1 METDYQN
8 YVESLSGVSSDEDD
22 FSTVDSSDESSEE
35 PTPTPIAAPRTRN
48 LVQMLYDRE
57 RTGFFSGSSR
67 AGQKQQLPY
76 DRVPNRLKLYLKD
89 VLASSLMEG
98 HIFMGLTACGQY
110 MLSHRVVCN
119 DSSSLNHYS
128 FNMGYKYTLYFWP
141 FQPHKRLR
149 HFFSRRLFDD
159 HMVDNVK
166 TVTMTQWKNT
176 QHQILVVHGA
186 PTEEGED
193 SYITY
198 VKVPKLGCLECK
210 KLNDDGPYSF
220 YNAHCL
226 NCHLTVHTKYSS
238 TETDPRFEPKIN
250 LLCPERI
257 LIISNG
263 FMHMLRIDMD
273 TPAVTSGSNYL
284 SQQQNLV
291 LPSLQAQSPSF
302 LLPRNLLASEEDRSS
317 VAFTASGSETESVNE
332 QSVVARIIADFS
344 DIETDHAHRSSQPNN
359 NHNINNNEAS
369 SGGNVNCSPKAYEKL
384 IFTPHCTPTVVT
396 GLNSMTLPDTT
407 LPVSKPLANEASPP
421 RRRNQRIVTK
431 FRNGITTIDLQSP
444 ASSSSMTDKSNAY
457 EFSEDNEKYE
467 KISTFRKRRL
477 AEKKYEF
484 SEDNSENIIPFTKV
498 RMAGRAFNAS
508 TASSSA
514 RSFHR
519 FSPTAHFFH
528 NSPCA
533 SPSSSPHPSQPAQT
547 PPHLGFR
554 SPPSSSMLMRSPS
567 RNANTSQIFNQKSPP
582 LSQATQQ
589 MLSYKPVGPLGALS
603 PLQVSL
609 AKRFEIGGSMSPNA
623 GLSFLSPRRDEPRI
637 VEMPVQGG
645 VMPEKPVCTKKLR
658 RRYVEEDDATSV
670 ITSEEDDC
678 ISPGYHTSLP
688 MEVHGSCYSEM
699 QMISQASYQRLRC
712 SSVVITQ
719 HSFDLETFTY
729 YVISLLCQKHQKI
742 YNVFYDWAYEVISV
756 CPLSQTIGCMLMAQF
771 SARDQPLAICSHC
784 TGRMECVFH
793 NRQYECRILFTWN
806 MESGQWHVLDYGE
819 LKEVHEQFSPLKRLG
834 KARLTFA
841 QAARK
846 MGQEM
851 ANGLSQHL
859 PDYTSN
865 LRVLNSDIRKSKMYI
880 SDLDNMV
887 EFHLKRT
894 CHDTL

>member
-22 FSTVDSSDESSEE
+22 ISTADSSDESTEE
-35 PTPTPIAAPRTRN
+35 PTTVPVALPRTRN

-67 AGQKQQLPY
+67 AGQRQQLPF
-76 DRVPNRLKLYLKD
+76 DRVPNRLKLHLKD
-89 VLASSLMEG
+89 VLASSLMDG
-98 HIFMGLTACGQY
+98 HIFMGLTSCGQY

-128 FNMGYKYTLYFWP
+128 FNMGYKYTLYFWL
-141 FQPHKRLR
+141 FHPHKKLR
-149 HFFSRRLFDD
+149 YFFSRRLFDD
-159 HMVDNVK
+159 HVVDNTK
-166 TVTMTQWKNT
+166 TVSMTQWKNA

-186 PTEEGED
+186 ATEEGED
-193 SYITY
+193 NYITY

-238 TETDPRFEPKIN
+238 TETDPSFEPKIN

-263 FMHMLRIDMD
+263 FMHMLRIDLKPPVASS
-273 TPAVTSGSNYL
+273 TNGYFPVAIPQHQ
-284 SQQQNLV
+284 SQIQPQ
-291 LPSLQAQSPSF
+291 SF
-302 LLPRNLLASEEDRSS
+302 LLPSRNLVNSEEDRSS
-317 VAFTASGSETESVNE
+317 VAFTGSGSEAESGNE
-332 QSVVARIIADFS
+332 QSLVARIIADFS
-344 DIETDHAHRSSQPNN
+344 DIETEQSQRSNN
-359 NHNINNNEAS
+359 NNNDVS
-369 SGGNVNCSPKAYEKL
+369 PMGPICCSPKTYDRL
-384 IFTPHCTPTVVT
+384 IFTPHSSPALPETKQAST
-396 GLNSMTLPDTT
+396 GTGDAGQS
-407 LPVSKPLANEASPP
+407 
-421 RRRNQRIVTK
+421 RRRTQRIVTK
-431 FRNGITTIDLQSP
+431 SYRNGITTLDLQATP
-444 ASSSSMTDKSNAY
+444 SSSSMTDKSNAY
-457 EFSEDNEKYE
+457 EFSEDNEKCE

-498 RMAGRAFNAS
+498 RSAGRAFSATIGAGS
-508 TASSSA
+508 TP

-533 SPSSSPHPSQPAQT
+533 SPSSSPHPSSQPAQT

-567 RNANTSQIFNQKSPP
+567 RNATNPAQMFNQKSPP

-603 PLQVSL
+603 PLQVSM

-623 GLSFLSPRRDEPRI
+623 GLSFLSPRREQEPRI

-645 VMPEKPVCTKKLR
+645 VMPEKPICTKKVR

-742 YNVFYDWAYEVISV
+742 YNVFYDWAYEVVNV
-756 CPLSQTIGCMLMAQF
+756 CPLSQTVACLLMAQF
-771 SARDQPLAICSHC
+771 SARDQPLANCLHC
-784 TGRMECVFH
+784 TGRMDCVFH

-806 MESGQWHVLDYGE
+806 MEGGQWQVLDYGE
-819 LKEVHEQFSPLKRLG
+819 LREVPEQFNPLKRLG
-834 KARLTFA
+834 KARLTFT
-841 QAARK
+841 QLARK

-851 ANGLSQHL
+851 AENLSLCL

-865 LRVLNSDIRKSKMYI
+865 LRVLHSDMRKSKAYI

-887 EFHLKRT
+887 EFHLKRAAQ
-894 CHDTL
+894 DSS